1 MVWLF
6 SLNSDTSL
14 LEISWQ
20 SDRLVLN
27 LVKQIEDN
35 CSPSIPMYDEN
46 ILYSLMEERKN
57 QMLEK
62 AKAWATPFEYR
73 VWQATTEVPFGEKIS
88 YQELA
93 IKIGTPKSY
102 RAVGNALGKNRF
114 APFIPCHRIISS
126 DGGLGG
132 YAFGL
137 SVKRLLLQWEQHVK
151 QASQSI

>member
-1 MVWLF
+1 MVLLF
-6 SLNSDTSL
+6 SLNNDTSL

-27 LVKQIEDN
+27 LVKQIED
-35 CSPSIPMYDEN
+35 PSIPIYGEN
-46 ILYSLMEERKN
+46 ILYALMEERKN
-57 QMLEK
+57 QMLKK

-73 VWQATTEVPFGEKIS
+73 VWQATTEIPFGEKIS

-93 IKIGTPKSY
+93 IKIGAPKSY

-114 APFIPCHRIISS
+114 APIIPCHRIISS
-126 DGGLGG
+126 DGRLGG

-137 SVKRLLLQWEQHVK
+137 PVKRLLLQWEERVK
-151 QASQSI
+151 QVSQSI